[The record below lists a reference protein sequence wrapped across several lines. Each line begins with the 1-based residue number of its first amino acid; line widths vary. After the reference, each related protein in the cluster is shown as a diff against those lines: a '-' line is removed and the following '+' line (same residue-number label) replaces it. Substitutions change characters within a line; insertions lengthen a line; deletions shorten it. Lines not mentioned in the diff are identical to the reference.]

1 MARED
6 NDKSDEYGSISGLS
20 AETLRGRQSVR
31 ATFKLPVQIIGL
43 LSLAA
48 NQLGLKQKSLFD
60 QLVENREILEQV
72 AAGARRYTPQG
83 EQRQQKTYV
92 LSRNSLIVLDY
103 VAKTYGV
110 PRDLLVEISISRL
123 VPVISSEQEKQKQ
136 RKQVLSEMETFC
148 HQGSELLNRTEQA
161 LGAGDPTTRQLSLLL
176 EHCKRNIEQL
186 QEVVTRGKD
195 IEIVTEG
202 QPSAGHLVPG
212 GIKIV
217 NRTDQT
223 N

>member
-1 MARED
+1 MAKEN
-6 NDKSDEYGSISGLS
+6 NDTAEGYGSISGLS

-60 QLVENREILEQV
+60 QLVENREILEQI
-72 AAGARRYTPQG
+72 ATGARGYTPQG

-103 VAKTYGV
+103 VAKAYGV
-110 PRDLLVEISISRL
+110 PRDLLVEISIRRL

-136 RKQVLSEMETFC
+136 RKQVLFEMETFC
-148 HQGSELLNRTEQA
+148 HQGLELLGRTQEA
-161 LGAGDPTTRQLSLLL
+161 LGIEDQATRQLSLLL
-176 EHCKRNIEQL
+176 EHCQRNIEQL
-186 QEVVTRGKD
+186 QEVVVRGKD
-195 IEIVTEG
+195 IEEY
-202 QPSAGHLVPG
+202 
-212 GIKIV
+212 
-217 NRTDQT
+217 
-223 N
+223 

>member
-1 MARED
+1 MAREG
-6 NDKSDEYGSISGLS
+6 NDKSDGYGSISGLS

-31 ATFKLPVQIIGL
+31 ATFKLPVQMIGL

-72 AAGARRYTPQG
+72 AAGAQGYTQQA

-92 LSRNSLIVLDY
+92 LSRNSLAVLDY
-103 VAKTYGV
+103 VAKAYGM

-123 VPVISSEQEKQKQ
+123 MPVISSEQEKQKQ

-148 HQGSELLNRTEQA
+148 HQGLELLSRTEQA
-161 LGAGDPTTRQLSLLL
+161 LGAEDSATRQLSLLL

-186 QEVVTRGKD
+186 QEVVTRGRD
-195 IEIVTEG
+195 IE
-202 QPSAGHLVPG
+202 
-212 GIKIV
+212 KY
-217 NRTDQT
+217 
-223 N
+223 